1 MGQIADLIRRVLD
14 GKEPP
19 QALGKYWAHDLTMPI
34 YERSCQILAM
44 PLESR
49 RKEIESHCPAIA
61 ELLKLE
67 VTRINKARK
76 EM

>member
-1 MGQIADLIRRVLD
+1 MGQIADLISRVLD
-14 GKEPP
+14 GKEPLE
-19 QALGKYWAHDLTMPI
+19 ALGKYWAHDLAMPI

-44 PLESR
+44 PLEAR

-67 VTRINKARK
+67 VTRLNRLRK
-76 EM
+76 